1 MLSQVAVALF
11 AIAPQ
16 QAVLQSLSIEAASQ
30 IVLDGH
36 YYALPA
42 GALELHTD
50 GHYYIAPTLTM
61 GNCVRA
67 NGAAQSMT
75 GNALRWNGGVRTVY
89 LAPATVETAPISF
102 RYVAG
107 QWQVVATSAT
117 GDLTCDGEEMPTGVL
132 FTHGFE

>member
-1 MLSQVAVALF
+1 MLSQVAVAFF
-11 AIAPQ
+11 AVAPQ
-16 QAVLQSLSIEAASQ
+16 QAVLQSLSIEAPSQ

-50 GHYYIAPTLTM
+50 GHYYIAPSLVM
-61 GNCVRA
+61 GNCVRP
-67 NGAAQSMT
+67 NGAAQAMT
-75 GNALRWNGGVRTVY
+75 GNALHWNGVRTVY
-89 LAPATVETAPISF
+89 LAPTTTETAPISF

-107 QWQVVATSAT
+107 NWQVTATSAT
-117 GDLTCDGEEMPTGVL
+117 GDLTCDGEVMPTGVL